1 MLPLGGKL
9 LPQEIQ
15 HLFNVRQFLDRI
27 EFKES
32 RFSLF
37 VKDDI
42 GPFRETEL
50 IDE

>member
-1 MLPLGGKL
+1 MLPLRGNL

-15 HLFNVRQFLDRI
+15 NLFDVPQFLDRI
-27 EFKES
+27 YFNEYS
-32 RFSLF
+32 FSLL